1 MATLKEI
8 RHRIGS
14 IKSTQQITKAMKMVS
29 AAKLRRA
36 QQRMLAA
43 RPYARKIDEL
53 IHSLLLKTD
62 DFDDPLLEK
71 RPVRKVHFVVVT
83 SDRGLCGSFNSNII
97 KKALAEM
104 DPQKDAEIHVV
115 PVGRKGNDFFK
126 KRNYN
131 IGREFINFFNE
142 MHFEHAAQITK
153 YLTSEFIEGRTD
165 QVKLIYNEFKSVVQQ
180 NLTVEELLPLYVEKG
195 EKQRIPDYIFEPSLD
210 EILRHLLPKH
220 LNMQIWK
227 ALLESFASEQGARMT
242 AMENATEN
250 AEELI
255 HDLTLQYN
263 KSRQAAITTEIIE
276 IVGGAEALRSAS

>member
-14 IKSTQQITKAMKMVS
+14 IKSTQQITKAMKMVA

-43 RPYARKIDEL
+43 RPYAQKIDML
-53 IHSLLLKTD
+53 IHNLLINAE
-62 DFDDPLLEK
+62 DFDDPHLE
-71 RPVRKVHFVVVT
+71 RRDFRKIHFVVVT

-104 DPQKDAEIHVV
+104 DKAKGAEIQVV

-131 IGREFINFFNE
+131 IGKEFINFFNE
-142 MHFEHAAQITK
+142 MRYEHATEITK
-153 YLTSEFIEGRTD
+153 YLANEFIEGRTD
-165 QVKLIYNEFKSVVQQ
+165 QVKLIYNEFKSVAQQ
-180 NLTVEELLPLYVEKG
+180 NLTVEDLLPVYVEKA
-195 EKQRIPDYIFEPSLD
+195 EEEPLPNYIFEPSQN

-220 LNMQIWK
+220 LDMQVWK

-255 HDLTLQYN
+255 HDLTLLYN
-263 KSRQAAITTEIIE
+263 KTRQASITTEIIE
-276 IVGGAEALRSAS
+276 IVSGAEALRGA